1 MGRAMACVGKK
12 DTGYKTVVKGF
23 LTGGTQ
29 AAITYPT
36 EYVKTQLQ
44 LQSKAN
50 PEFNGIADCF
60 KKTIRNH
67 GITGVYVGAP
77 VRIVGAGFQQ
87 MFRWG
92 AYTNLAAAARN
103 PETGKLSPLMTTLC
117 GLGAGI
123 CEAVCAATPVETL
136 KTRVTD
142 DLRRGTGNYTSTFD
156 AFVKIFKSE
165 GPLGLYRG
173 AFPTILKQGTNQA
186 VRMPLQVQIVTLIT
200 LGDESKSKHPL
211 YNGAAGFL
219 AGCGS
224 VLLTQPQDCVKSRM
238 QGEAA
243 KELYSGTVDCA
254 LKMLR
259 TEGVAVFFAGA
270 LPRMIQVGMTN
281 GISFALF
288 PVISKLFNQVM

>member
-1 MGRAMACVGKK
+1 MAFVTKK
-12 DTGYKTVVKGF
+12 DSGLKTVIKGF

-44 LQSKAN
+44 LQSKSN
-50 PEFNGIADCF
+50 PEYAGIIDCA
-60 KKTIRNH
+60 KKTIQSK
-67 GITGVYVGAP
+67 GVGGLYTGAG
-77 VRIVGAGFQQ
+77 VRIIGAGFQQ

-92 AYTNLAAAARN
+92 AYTNLTQVFRD
-103 PETGKLSPLMTTLC
+103 EKTGKLSQSMNVIC

-123 CEAVCAATPVETL
+123 CEAVCAVTPVETI

-142 DLRRGTGNYTSTFD
+142 DLRRGTGNYTSSLD
-156 AFVKIFKSE
+156 AVVKILKSE

-173 AFPTILKQGTNQA
+173 AVPTILKQGTNQA
-186 VRMPLQVQIVTLIT
+186 VRMPLQVQFFQL
-200 LGDESKSKHPL
+200 LSFGDESKKQSPI

-224 VLLTQPQDCVKSRM
+224 VVLTQPQDCVKSRM

-243 KELYSGTVDCA
+243 KELYKGTVDCA
-254 LKMLR
+254 MQMMKN
-259 TEGVAVFFAGA
+259 EGVASFFAGSI
-270 LPRMIQVGMTN
+270 PRCVQVGMTS

-288 PVISKLFNQVM
+288 PVISKLLNKVM

>member
-1 MGRAMACVGKK
+1 MAFVGKK
-12 DTGYKTVVKGF
+12 DTGFKTVIKGF

-36 EYVKTQLQ
+36 EFVKTQLQ
-44 LQSKAN
+44 LQSKTN
-50 PEFNGIADCF
+50 PEFNGIIDCF
-60 KKTIRNH
+60 KKTISKH
-67 GITGVYVGAP
+67 GVGGVYVGAP

-92 AYTNLAAAARN
+92 AYTNLAGLARD
-103 PETGKLSPLMTTLC
+103 EKTGKLSPLMTTLC

-123 CEAVCAATPVETL
+123 CEAVCAVTPVETL

-142 DLRRGTGNYTSTFD
+142 DQRRGTGNYKGTID
-156 AFVKIFKSE
+156 AAGKILKSE

-173 AFPTILKQGTNQA
+173 ALPTILKQGTNQA
-186 VRMPLQVQIVTLIT
+186 VRMPLQVQIMGLIT
-200 LGDESKSKHPL
+200 FGDETKNKNPL
-211 YNGAAGFL
+211 YNGGAGFL

-224 VLLTQPQDCVKSRM
+224 VVLTQPQDCVKSRM
-238 QGEAA
+238 QSEAA

-254 LKMLR
+254 VKMMKS
-259 TEGVAVFFAGA
+259 EGPLSFFAGSV
-270 LPRMIQVGMTN
+270 PRMVQVGMTS

-288 PVISKLFNQVM
+288 PVISKLLDSMM

>member
-1 MGRAMACVGKK
+1 MAFVTKK
-12 DTGYKTVVKGF
+12 DTGVKTVIKGF

-50 PEFNGIADCF
+50 PEFTGIIDCF
-60 KKTIRNH
+60 KKTVSKH
-67 GITGVYVGAP
+67 GVGGVYVGAP

-92 AYTNLAAAARN
+92 AYTNLAGVARD
-103 PETGKLSPLMTTLC
+103 EKTGKLSPLMTTLC

-123 CEAVCAATPVETL
+123 TEAVCAVTPVETL

-142 DLRRGTGNYTSTFD
+142 DQRRGTGNYKGTID
-156 AFVKIFKSE
+156 AFGKIFKSE
-165 GPLGLYRG
+165 GPMGLYRG
-173 AFPTILKQGTNQA
+173 ALPTILKQGTNQA
-186 VRMPLQVQIVTLIT
+186 VRMPLQVQLMGVLAM
-200 LGDESKSKHPL
+200 GDSSKNQSPL

-238 QGEAA
+238 QGEEAA
-243 KELYSGTVDCA
+243 KLYSGTLDCA
-254 LKMLR
+254 KKMMAA
-259 TEGVAVFFAGA
+259 EGPASFFSGSI
-270 LPRMIQVGMTN
+270 PRMVQVGMTS

-288 PVISKLFNQVM
+288 PVISKLLNQVM